1 MITEHGSGALFYL
14 ANHEGRGGLF
24 SKAMTYLLQENGL
37 DTVEANLNLGFE
49 DDVRNYDD
57 TIEVLKRYAQNL

>member
-1 MITEHGSGALFYL
+1 
-14 ANHEGRGGLF
+14 
-24 SKAMTYLLQENGL
+24 MTYLLQENGL

-57 TIEVLKRYAQNL
+57 TIEVLKALRSKPVKLITNNPKN